1 MLHRVA
7 LFLSL
12 ASLIGATS
20 ALARDDDSPPFG
32 WALASPKG
40 STIAT
45 STDELSRL
53 DASTADGERV
63 LFVRFGQAEYLIRDR
78 ATLDRADQL
87 VEPVRKLGER
97 AREIVAARGERRS
110 DKREWKERLRPYK
123 EKRRELL
130 NGVSDEMEALARE
143 SIRRGQA
150 ARLN

>member
-1 MLHRVA
+1 
-7 LFLSL
+7 
-12 ASLIGATS
+12 
-20 ALARDDDSPPFG
+20 
-32 WALASPKG
+32 
-40 STIAT
+40 
-45 STDELSRL
+45 LSRL